1 MVEMVGNG
9 IGRQKVLKII
19 QADVLYIL
27 AIVIINSLLL
37 LIFQSLMYLSI
48 IYC

>member
-27 AIVIINSLLL
+27 AIVINSLLL